1 MIVSVLTTRDET
13 GLTVCSSFLRR
24 LRISLTCLILD
35 RWLVKSYL
43 QVLVIRAAKEK
54 GIQVTCEVS
63 PHHLFLTEDDADR
76 IGLKRAMVKPP
87 LVTAEDQ
94 KALWDNIDVIDCFA
108 TDHGNQI

>member
-1 MIVSVLTTRDET
+1 M
-13 GLTVCSSFLRR
+13 
-24 LRISLTCLILD
+24 
-35 RWLVKSYL
+35 
-43 QVLVIRAAKEK
+43 LVIRVAKEK

-76 IGLKRAMVKPP
+76 IGLKRVGVKPP

-108 TDHGNQI
+108 TDHGKVLCCDHREPKHNMHDPREAKNLF

>member
-1 MIVSVLTTRDET
+1 M
-13 GLTVCSSFLRR
+13 
-24 LRISLTCLILD
+24 
-35 RWLVKSYL
+35 
-43 QVLVIRAAKEK
+43 LVIRAAKEK

-76 IGLKRAMVKPP
+76 IGLKRVGVKPP

-108 TDHGNQI
+108 TDHGKCLSGVNLSATTGG